1 MLVEFTRRGI
11 SVKDLSLW
19 KIGSLPDLYIMVY
32 NADEEVILSSRE
44 EAEEN
49 NLAQLITIGIPE
61 RFGVAASI
69 AKNLIKGRIKL

>member
-19 KIGSLPDLYIMVY
+19 KIGSLPDLYIMVN

-49 NLAQLITIGIPE
+49 NLAQLITIGIQKDL
-61 RFGVAASI
+61 V
-69 AKNLIKGRIKL
+69 